1 MKADRTFKVF
11 RLTETD
17 RVAIQSLTTVANP
30 SKSRFDAM
38 IELVDVVAKM
48 SLAKIE
54 VPNRR
59 PMKLAI
65 PNQLDAAIRRAKK
78 RSGHSYASILLA
90 AIQSK
95 TTQQSSRKRGRPRK
109 V

>member
-1 MKADRTFKVF
+1 MKTDRTFKVF

-17 RVAIQSLTTVANP
+17 RVAVQSLTLIASP

-38 IELVDVVAKM
+38 IELEDVVTKM
-48 SLAKIE
+48 SFEKVE

-59 PMKLAI
+59 PMRLAI
-65 PNQLDAAIRRAKK
+65 PNRLDAAIRRAKK
-78 RSGHSYASILLA
+78 RSGHSYTSILLA

-95 TTQQSSRKRGRPRK
+95 TTQQNPSKRGRPRK